1 MRVMST
7 TDQVTQAI
15 QQFAA
20 AFSDQGLA
28 RELAGGFSCTEVEA
42 IFAVLHTAGAVEAA
56 QMWVEIHA
64 EHDEPGD
71 QHSTIEPEPEPEPEP
86 YPEPM
91 VDPMD
96 LLQCDS
102 CQ

>member
-1 MRVMST
+1 MMST
-7 TDQVTQAI
+7 TDQVTQAV

-42 IFAVLHTAGAVEAA
+42 IFAVLHTAGAAEAA

-71 QHSTIEPEPEPEPEP
+71 QHSATETEPEP